1 MNTHKGVMARMLA
14 EVRALA
20 DDLHRYAEPDA
31 PYVRRDGPGEP
42 DRTPRSRRGAARAD
56 RRARRGHAR

>member
-1 MNTHKGVMARMLA
+1 MKTHKGIVARMLA

-20 DDLHRYAEPDA
+20 DDVHRYAA

-56 RRARRGHAR
+56 RRARRGHSR